1 MTPLFGCSVRQLT
14 SFTPK
19 QTRSF
24 CLPTGATA
32 GLDSGEWA
40 ERGGQRECRAFLPEA
55 PTRAPTTAYDHTS
68 QLGSFTAQETFGN
81 VQRHWTSLVAQMVK
95 GFPCNSNGKESTCNV
110 GDLGLIP
117 RLGRST
123 GEEHGN
129 PFQCFCLENPHGQR
143 SLVGYSP
150 WGHKESDMTERLS
163 TA

>member
-40 ERGGQRECRAFLPEA
+40 ERGGQCECRAFLPEA

-81 VQRHWTSLVAQMVK
+81 VQRHWTSLVAQMV
-95 GFPCNSNGKESTCNV
+95 TQ
-110 GDLGLIP
+110 
-117 RLGRST
+117 T
-123 GEEHGN
+123 A
-129 PFQCFCLENPHGQR
+129 
-143 SLVGYSP
+143 SLVTQTVKNPPAMWETWVWSHGWEDPPEKSMATHSSVFARRIP
-150 WGHKESDMTERLS
+150 IDRGAWWATVHGVTKSQTWLSD
-163 TA
+163 